1 MQSVVTFWG
10 SMFSEI
16 SEFLMSEPMIY
27 FVGLI
32 VLAVII
38 GAFRKLISF

>member
-10 SMFSEI
+10 SMFSEV
-16 SEFLMSEPMIY
+16 SDFLMAEPMIY

-32 VLAVII
+32 ILAIII
-38 GAFRKLISF
+38 GAFRKLISM

>member
-1 MQSVVTFWG
+1 MSGVVTFWG
-10 SMFSEI
+10 SMFSEV

-32 VLAVII
+32 ILCIII
-38 GAFRKLISF
+38 GAFRKLISL